1 MTLHPRIRA
10 VARLAVFA
18 LPAAVA
24 CALIGILAT
33 AWVQAAEQGQ
43 PTFEAL
49 DKDKDG
55 LITAS
60 EARAHP
66 AIAARFAEAD
76 KNQDGYLSRA
86 EFNSIRRP

>member
-1 MTLHPRIRA
+1 MTIRPRIPH

-18 LPAAVA
+18 MLALGTCVLVA
-24 CALIGILAT
+24 IT
-33 AWVQAAEQGQ
+33 ASRAQAADQGQ

-86 EFNSIRRP
+86 EFNSIGRP